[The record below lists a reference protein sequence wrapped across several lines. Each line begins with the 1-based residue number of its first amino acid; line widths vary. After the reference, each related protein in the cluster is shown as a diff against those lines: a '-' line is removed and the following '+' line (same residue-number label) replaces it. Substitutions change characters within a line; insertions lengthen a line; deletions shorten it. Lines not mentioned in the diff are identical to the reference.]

1 MKLLWDAK
9 HYILEGGKKSSPPQ
23 SQLTDEWTNKNM
35 VYPYNEIFFAL
46 KKEGNSDTFS
56 STDQREDVLLSEIS
70 QLQQYKYCL
79 ILLVWGT

>member
-1 MKLLWDAK
+1 
-9 HYILEGGKKSSPPQ
+9 
-23 SQLTDEWTNKNM
+23 M

-79 ILLVWGT
+79 ILLV